1 MRENRG
7 KFELG
12 MSLTYVL
19 CFVLRVQFNIYN
31 YTYISG
37 SERRLFTTG
46 NSGNVIDF
54 SLLMMQSFFQKS
66 HGLFQFVILYTKIT
80 ISNNHKDYIQRVMWS
95 GCLLLIPF
103 FPQAHNTF

>member
-1 MRENRG
+1 
-7 KFELG
+7 
-12 MSLTYVL
+12 MSVTYVL

-37 SERRLFTTG
+37 SEKRLFTTG

-54 SLLMMQSFFQKS
+54 SLLMMQSFYKKS

-80 ISNNHKDYIQRVMWS
+80 ISNNDKDYIQRVMWS